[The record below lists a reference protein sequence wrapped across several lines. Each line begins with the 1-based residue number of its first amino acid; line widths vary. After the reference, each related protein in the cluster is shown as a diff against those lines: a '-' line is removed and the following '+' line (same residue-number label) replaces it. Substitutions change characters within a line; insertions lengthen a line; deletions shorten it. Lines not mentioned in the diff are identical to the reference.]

1 MSALVNSHDNCYVV
15 LLSMAEEFRTQS
27 PPNIKCCIQCLLAVL
42 HLSNQTQ
49 PHIEAKTHLHLG
61 QLYLQHTTNYNH
73 AQSHLEKAVRC
84 LLIKFNSHFMLILLF
99 FSGIYL
105 KLLSMTTL
113 NSNLAIC

>member
-73 AQSHLEKAVRC
+73 AQSHLEKAVRY
-84 LLIKFNSHFMLILLF
+84 LLISIRFLF
-99 FSGIYL
+99 HVDFIVF
-105 KLLSMTTL
+105 
-113 NSNLAIC
+113 